1 MIVMEFLSEFGLFL
15 AKSLTV
21 LLVALVLVTAI
32 VNALRSARQ
41 QDQLPARLEVRHLN
55 DEYRQASMTMKAAML
70 PVKALKSEKKA
81 LKAARKRH
89 GDGDNPRLF
98 VLDFQGDIRAS
109 ATESLREEIT
119 AILTVAN
126 DNDEVLLRL
135 ESGGGMIPT
144 YGLAAA
150 QLVRLRERGLRLTVA
165 VDRVAASG
173 GYMMACIAD
182 RILVA
187 PFAIL
192 GSIGVIAQL
201 PNFNRMLKK
210 HDIDFEQ
217 FMAGEHKR
225 TVTLFGENTDQGR
238 QKFQQEIEQAHGL
251 FKDFV
256 ARYRPQLD
264 LDEVAT
270 GEYWYGTQALTRKLA
285 DQVLT
290 SDEYLLETSAKA
302 ELYQVSKRTRKP
314 LLGRLLSGTGDA
326 LSRTLNTNVLRL

>member
-1 MIVMEFLSEFGLFL
+1 MEFLIEFGLFL

-21 LLVALVLVTAI
+21 LLVALVLVTAV
-32 VNALRSARQ
+32 VNAMRSTRQ
-41 QDQLPARLEVRHLN
+41 HDQLPARLEVRHLN
-55 DEYRQASMTMKAAML
+55 DEYRQASLTMKAAML
-70 PVKALKSEKKA
+70 PAKALKTEKKA
-81 LKAARKRH
+81 LKAARKQH
-89 GDGDNPRLF
+89 GDSDKPRLF
-98 VLDFQGDIRAS
+98 VLDFHGDIRAS

-119 AILTVAN
+119 AVLTVAE
-126 DNDEVLLRL
+126 DKDEVLVRL
-135 ESGGGMIPT
+135 ESGGGMIPA

-150 QLVRLRERGLRLTVA
+150 QLLRLRERGLRLTVA

-187 PFAIL
+187 PFAIV

-225 TVTLFGENTDQGR
+225 TVTLFGENTGQGR
-238 QKFQQEIEQAHGL
+238 QKFQQEIEQAHRL

-256 ARYRPQLD
+256 GRYRPQID
-264 LDEVAT
+264 LNEVAT
-270 GEYWYGTQALTRKLA
+270 GEYWYGTQAMAHNLA

-290 SDEYLLETSAKA
+290 SDEFLLESSEKT
-302 ELYQVSKRTRKP
+302 ELYLVSKKVRKP
-314 LLGRLLSGTGDA
+314 LLSRLLPGTGDA
-326 LSRTLNTNVLRL
+326 LNRLSNTNVLRL

>member
-1 MIVMEFLSEFGLFL
+1 MDFLIEFGLFL

-21 LLVALVLVTAI
+21 LMVALVLVTAI
-32 VNALRSARQ
+32 VNAMRNARQ

-55 DEYRQASMTMKAAML
+55 DEYRQASLTMKAAML
-70 PVKALKSEKKA
+70 PAKALKSEKKA
-81 LKAARKRH
+81 LKAARKQR
-89 GDGDNPRLF
+89 GDSDKPRLF
-98 VLDFQGDIRAS
+98 VLDFHGDIRAS
-109 ATESLREEIT
+109 ATDSLREEIT
-119 AILTVAN
+119 AILTVA
-126 DNDEVLLRL
+126 DDHDEVLVRL
-135 ESGGGMIPT
+135 ESGGGMIPA
-144 YGLAAA
+144 YGLAAS

-251 FKDFV
+251 FKNFV

-270 GEYWYGTQALTRKLA
+270 GEYWYGTQALTHKLA
-285 DQVLT
+285 DQILT
-290 SDEYLLETSAKA
+290 SDEYLLESSAKA
-302 ELYQVSKRTRKP
+302 ELYQVSKRARKP
-314 LLGRLLSGTGDA
+314 LLNRLLSGTGEA
-326 LSRTLNTNVLRL
+326 LSRRLNTNVLHL